1 MMRKFA
7 AILALLVSVGLA
19 ALYLPL
25 DFLRPP
31 VVRALERALGRR
43 VDVGHVHVNLFGMP
57 GFTFEDVVIN
67 EDPRAGIEPFAYVPS
82 LNAGVRALSLLRRR
96 LDFSSLNLGDA
107 TVNLAKSGS
116 GTWNFQFLF
125 EEASRHQAALPVIKM
140 RGGRV
145 NFKFGDTKSVF
156 YFDDADLDVSPY
168 GKGSA
173 ELRFWGAPSR
183 TDRPARDF
191 GHLFVRGNWAA
202 PTAKGREPRVDLR
215 VELERGELDEVSRLA
230 DPRGFGLHGIVSLQA
245 QLGGPPEALKVTG
258 GLRIEDVH
266 RWDLLPQRGGWT
278 VPFEGTLDLTTQR
291 LELASAAEASPSS
304 VAFKFGVS
312 NFLSS
317 PQWEASA
324 HLNRV
329 PFSALLEIA
338 RHMGAAIPD
347 KAAAEG
353 GVSGEV
359 SYTQNGGLAGRFEL
373 RDASLNLP
381 GVEPL
386 RSESAAISVGEG
398 AIQFESNVQIGP
410 KESAEIE
417 ARYSLSAP
425 RDWNAPR
432 DLDVRIATR
441 GMSVADMRSFGL
453 AGIPVLEQTAQGS
466 WRGWARYR
474 GGEWSGEYDLQSARI
489 AVEGLAEPLRIQ
501 STLVK
506 LNDKRVAVSRLRA
519 RAGKIAITGDYHW
532 DPQAVRQHKFTLSF
546 PEVNSTEL
554 ARLLAPAFDR
564 QQGFLARTL
573 RLAPSPVPDWLKK
586 RRADGTISIGALT
599 VGDTV
604 VRIDRARLL
613 WDATLIRLAGLDG
626 HVLDSDTDQ
635 AEIAGDMEIGLDR
648 GAPRFKFDGTLA
660 GVPYKSGTLDFEG
673 GFEADGIGNQFFES
687 ARAEGRVHGRS
698 ISFAQDAEFKTG
710 TGCFLLSGSS
720 AGLVWKLSDLELL
733 QNGELYTGTGL
744 SQPDGKLVLD
754 LSRGGRPVRLATA
767 LAAVAP

>member
-373 RDASLNLP
+373 GDASLNLP

-432 DLDVRIATR
+432 DLDVRIA
-441 GMSVADMRSFGL
+441 
-453 AGIPVLEQTAQGS
+453 
-466 WRGWARYR
+466 
-474 GGEWSGEYDLQSARI
+474 
-489 AVEGLAEPLRIQ
+489 
-501 STLVK
+501 
-506 LNDKRVAVSRLRA
+506 RA
-519 RAGKIAITGDYHW
+519 A
-532 DPQAVRQHKFTLSF
+532 
-546 PEVNSTEL
+546 
-554 ARLLAPAFDR
+554 
-564 QQGFLARTL
+564 
-573 RLAPSPVPDWLKK
+573 
-586 RRADGTISIGALT
+586 
-599 VGDTV
+599 
-604 VRIDRARLL
+604 
-613 WDATLIRLAGLDG
+613 
-626 HVLDSDTDQ
+626 
-635 AEIAGDMEIGLDR
+635 
-648 GAPRFKFDGTLA
+648 
-660 GVPYKSGTLDFEG
+660 
-673 GFEADGIGNQFFES
+673 
-687 ARAEGRVHGRS
+687 
-698 ISFAQDAEFKTG
+698 
-710 TGCFLLSGSS
+710 
-720 AGLVWKLSDLELL
+720 
-733 QNGELYTGTGL
+733 
-744 SQPDGKLVLD
+744 
-754 LSRGGRPVRLATA
+754 
-767 LAAVAP
+767 

>member
-291 LELASAAEASPSS
+291 LELASAAEASPSA

-324 HLNRV
+324 HLNQV

-373 RDASLNLP
+373 GDASLNLP

-501 STLVK
+501 SASVR
-506 LNDKRVAVSRLRA
+506 LNGRRASVSRLRA
-519 RAGKIAITGDYHW
+519 RAGKIAFTGEYQWEPD
-532 DPQAVRQHKFTLSF
+532 AVRPHRFNIVIAEADAADLASLVAPT
-546 PEVNSTEL
+546 L
-554 ARLLAPAFDR
+554 ARSE
-564 QQGFLARTL
+564 GFLARTL
-573 RLAPSPVPDWLKK
+573 GLAPAPAPDWLKK
-586 RRADGTISIGALT
+586 RRVDGVLSIATLTIGGTTAH
-599 VGDTV
+599 
-604 VRIDRARLL
+604 IDKARLL
-613 WDATLIRLAGLDG
+613 WDSGTVRLMGVDAHTLAE
-626 HVLDSDTDQ
+626 DSDE
-635 AEIAGDMEIGLDR
+635 AAIAGDLDIGLQGR
-648 GAPRFKFDGTLA
+648 VPHFKFDGKVG
-660 GVPYKSGTLDFEG
+660 GVPYKGGEIDFEG
-673 GFEADGIGNQFFES
+673 VLEADGLG
-687 ARAEGRVHGRS
+687 AEILETAHAQGRLRGRS
-698 ISFAQDAEFKTG
+698 VSFAPDTEFRSVTACFEMTG
-710 TGCFLLSGSS
+710 S
-720 AGLVWKLSDLELL
+720 AGGPVWKLGSMEVVQGSDT
-733 QNGELYTGTGL
+733 YTGSGV

-754 LSRGGRPVRLATA
+754 LNHGGHPARFVAGLAG
-767 LAAVAP
+767 AP